1 MSKKHENEQRS
12 AADSQ
17 NDEYSPKEPG
27 RLSNF
32 LFHSYYHAGKGE
44 DLELP
49 KSSGKLFLFLV
60 VTYPWKLI
68 LLNLLTI
75 LLCIP
80 IVTIPAALSALSRVS
95 MKLAM
100 QGYCDVFAEYWQ
112 EWKAALIRYIPFFL
126 ISALPA
132 VAGVIAV
139 WENIESIASVGDFLL
154 VAVCALAFFLVYVLW
169 CYAFPLFA
177 VIDLP
182 TKQNI
187 KNAFFFLVSQPRINA
202 ILIALPL
209 GLTALLLLFWPGPAI
224 IFALCYFSLFSLL
237 VCCIVKPVICEYA
250 VKKETTTNETTA

>member
-1 MSKKHENEQRS
+1 MSNYSEKDRRS
-12 AADSQ
+12 ATDSQ
-17 NDEYSPKEPG
+17 NDEYTPKEPG
-27 RLSNF
+27 RLSDF
-32 LFHSYYHAGKGE
+32 LFRSYYHAGKGE

-49 KSSGKLFLFLV
+49 KSGGKLFFFLV

-100 QGYCDVFAEYWQ
+100 QGYCNVFAEYWQ
-112 EWKAALIRYIPFFL
+112 ELKSALVRYLPFFL
-126 ISALPA
+126 LSAAPA
-132 VAGVIAV
+132 IAGIVVV
-139 WENIESIASVGDFLL
+139 WNRIESIATVGDFLL
-154 VAVCALAFFLVYVLW
+154 VAVCALAFFIVYVLW

-177 VIDLP
+177 IIDLP
-182 TKQNI
+182 PKQNI

-209 GLTALLLLFWPGPAI
+209 GLTALLLLFWPWTAI

-237 VCCIVKPVICEYA
+237 VCCIIKPVVCEYA
-250 VKKETTTNETTA
+250 IKKETPAE